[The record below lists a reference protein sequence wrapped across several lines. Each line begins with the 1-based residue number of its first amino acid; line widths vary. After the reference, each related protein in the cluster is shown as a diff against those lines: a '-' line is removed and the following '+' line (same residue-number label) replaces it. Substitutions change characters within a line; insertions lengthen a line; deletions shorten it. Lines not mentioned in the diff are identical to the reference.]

1 MIDVTDILKINSMD
15 PVSKRK
21 MSMDAGFFFI
31 NAPYLDAY
39 IRLLDGIREYRRLL
53 VLTGEAGVGKSI
65 LLRKLISESPTN
77 IKFAYCYT
85 SNFDFYGLLTIIDDQ
100 LGMTATNKEL
110 SGKLEALKTY
120 VNDCIAR
127 AIQVVLLID
136 DAHHLQKEA
145 LDGLLSLSRF
155 EFARGRTI
163 QVVLSGIPVLEEI
176 LSETKIFRGNVADA
190 IHIYLK
196 PLIATDVA
204 AFISRKVRY
213 DAEGPIMDSL
223 VSPPIVERIN
233 DYTGGNPR
241 LIDTL
246 CEHALLITK
255 IRGQTTLSMDII
267 DEAAS
272 ELSLKIRQ
280 MDLSP
285 GVDFDSLE
293 ITHSGS
299 AAQSK
304 MIEQLLARADLMNNE
319 DNALRSTRMERLPA
333 YDDLIKDT
341 TRSLVIKPLPVS
353 ESKGF
358 LSSIMRWKGARRFG
372 KEYPQWLNFSGLSV
386 ALLAGLF
393 GGMVSVYLYQRIV
406 DDVESQASIVASV
419 GMTTP
424 APMPIKESQSSP
436 SSKLVRPVPV
446 NSQDSPA
453 EPEAGSSEKPL
464 ESLQTP
470 PVVAKTTYPDE
481 KIEVLPTS
489 PAPSP
494 AVMKPLDESVIL
506 SYMRNGDLLLGR
518 GDVAAARL
526 FYQEAASAGSVEAM
540 VAVGKTYD
548 PVILD
553 QLEIK
558 GFHPDP
564 VKAAEWYLQAKD
576 KAADPQSIERLEALR
591 NWLSNSSV
599 LGESEMSNLKRLLY

>member
-53 VLTGEAGVGKSI
+53 VLTGEAGVGKTI

-85 SNFDFYGLLTIIDDQ
+85 SNFDFYGLLTIIGDQ
-100 LGMTATNKEL
+100 LGMIATNKEL
-110 SGKLEALKTY
+110 SGKLETLKTY

-145 LDGLLSLSRF
+145 LEGLLNLSRF
-155 EFARGRTI
+155 EFARGRAI

-190 IHIYLK
+190 VHIYLK

-213 DAEGPIMDSL
+213 DAEGSIMDSL

-255 IRGQTTLSMDII
+255 IRRQTTLSIDII

-304 MIEQLLARADLMNNE
+304 MMEQLLARADLMNNE
-319 DNALRSTRMERLPA
+319 DSALRSTRTERLPA

-358 LSSIMRWKGARRFG
+358 LSSMMRWRDAHRFG
-372 KEYPQWLNFSGLSV
+372 KGYPQWLNFSGLSV

-424 APMPIKESQSSP
+424 APMPTKESRSSP
-436 SSKLVRPVPV
+436 SSELVRPIPV

-453 EPEAGSSEKPL
+453 EPKVGSPEKPL

-470 PVVAKTTYPDE
+470 PVVEKTTYPDE

-494 AVMKPLDESVIL
+494 MVMKPLDASVIL
-506 SYMRNGDLLLGR
+506 SYMRNGDLLLEQ
-518 GDVAAARL
+518 GDVASARL

>member
-53 VLTGEAGVGKSI
+53 VLTGEAGVGKTI

-85 SNFDFYGLLTIIDDQ
+85 SNFDFYGLLTIIGDQ
-100 LGMTATNKEL
+100 LGMIATNKEL

-145 LDGLLSLSRF
+145 LDGLLNLSRF
-155 EFARGRTI
+155 EFARGRAI
-163 QVVLSGIPVLEEI
+163 QVVLSGTPVLEEI

-204 AFISRKVRY
+204 AFISRKMRY

-223 VSPPIVERIN
+223 VSPPIVDRIN

-255 IRGQTTLSMDII
+255 IRGQITLSMDII

-304 MIEQLLARADLMNNE
+304 MMEQLLACADLMNNE
-319 DNALRSTRMERLPA
+319 DSALRSTRTERLPA

-358 LSSIMRWKGARRFG
+358 LSSMIRWKDAYRFG
-372 KEYPQWLNFSGLSV
+372 KGYPKWLNFSGLSV

-406 DDVESQASIVASV
+406 DDVESQALMVASV

-424 APMPIKESQSSP
+424 APMPTKESQSSP

-446 NSQDSPA
+446 NSQDSST
-453 EPEAGSSEKPL
+453 EPEVGSPEKSL

-470 PVVAKTTYPDE
+470 PVVEKTTYPDE

-506 SYMRNGDLLLGR
+506 SYMRNGDVLLGR

>member
-1 MIDVTDILKINSMD
+1 MIDIKDILKINSMD

-21 MSMDAGFFFI
+21 MSTNTGFFFI
-31 NAPYLDAY
+31 NAAYLDAY

-53 VLTGEAGVGKSI
+53 VLTGEAGVGKTI

-85 SNFDFYGLLTIIDDQ
+85 SNFDFHGLLAIIGDQ
-100 LGMTATNKEL
+100 LGMIATNKEL

-145 LDGLLSLSRF
+145 LDGLLNLSRF
-155 EFARGRTI
+155 EFVKGRTI
-163 QVVLSGIPVLEEI
+163 QVVLSGTPVLEEI

-213 DAEGPIMDSL
+213 DTEGPIMDSL

-255 IRGQTTLSMDII
+255 IRGQITLSMDII

-304 MIEQLLARADLMNNE
+304 MMEQLLARADLMNNE
-319 DNALRSTRMERLPA
+319 DSALRSTRTGRLPA

-358 LSSIMRWKGARRFG
+358 LSSLMRWKGAHRFG
-372 KEYPQWLNFSGLSV
+372 KGYPKWLNFSGLSV

-406 DDVESQASIVASV
+406 DDVESQALMVASV

-424 APMPIKESQSSP
+424 APMPTKESQSSP

-446 NSQDSPA
+446 NSKDSSA
-453 EPEAGSSEKPL
+453 EPEVGSPEKPL

-489 PAPSP
+489 PVPSP

-553 QLEIK
+553 QLAIK

-576 KAADPQSIERLEALR
+576 KAADLQSIERLEALR

>member
-1 MIDVTDILKINSMD
+1 MIDVADILKINSMD

-21 MSMDAGFFFI
+21 MSMDSGFFFI

-39 IRLLDGIREYRRLL
+39 IQMLDGIREYRRLL

-85 SNFDFYGLLTIIDDQ
+85 SNFDFYGLLTIIGDQ
-100 LGMTATNKEL
+100 LGMIAANKEL
-110 SGKLEALKTY
+110 SGKLEALKAY

-145 LDGLLSLSRF
+145 LDGLLNLSRF

-163 QVVLSGIPVLEEI
+163 QIVLSGIPVLEEI
-176 LSETKIFRGNVADA
+176 LSETRIFRGNVADA
-190 IHIYLK
+190 VHIYLK

-213 DAEGPIMDSL
+213 DAEGPTMDSL

-233 DYTGGNPR
+233 EYTDGNPR

-255 IRGQTTLSMDII
+255 IRGKTTLSMDII

-333 YDDLIKDT
+333 YDDLIKNT

-372 KEYPQWLNFSGLSV
+372 KGYPQWLNFSGLSV

-424 APMPIKESQSSP
+424 APMPTKESQSSP
-436 SSKLVRPVPV
+436 SSELVRPVPV

-453 EPEAGSSEKPL
+453 EPKVGSPEKPL

-470 PVVAKTTYPDE
+470 SVVEKTTYPDE

-494 AVMKPLDESVIL
+494 MVMKPLDASVIL
-506 SYMRNGDLLLGR
+506 SYMRNGDLLLER
-518 GDVAAARL
+518 GDVASARL

-564 VKAAEWYLQAKD
+564 IKAAEWYLQAKD